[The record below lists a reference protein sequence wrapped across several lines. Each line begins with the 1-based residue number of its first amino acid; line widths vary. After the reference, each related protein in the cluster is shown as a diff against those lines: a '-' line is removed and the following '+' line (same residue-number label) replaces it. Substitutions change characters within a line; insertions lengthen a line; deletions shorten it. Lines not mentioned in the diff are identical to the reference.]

1 MSLFGRFV
9 GLPNSVKLAYKIAFV
24 VIVFVYLVFHV
35 ITGENGLISYVGIK
49 KQVEEREVIL
59 NERLAELVFLKRRV
73 ELLSSKTLD
82 LDILEER
89 CRVIL
94 NYCYPGDV
102 VIRDKVTSLLR

>member
-1 MSLFGRFV
+1 
-9 GLPNSVKLAYKIAFV
+9 
-24 VIVFVYLVFHV
+24 V